1 MHVNVSL
8 PCRRLFNSPVGAMR
22 HFGLLLLFAAF
33 VAQPLCAAPT
43 SHRFSKVALVRTR
56 DGLEIFEGFF
66 DLVALEG
73 IIDAGWL
80 QPFSSPH
87 FEPPSCDSISPEKLP
102 IKVMSKKILL
112 TSVCRPFGPHYGD
125 AASVGYE
132 LLHRQVTRAQGIFSP
147 RTVNV
152 HFGLEYIAENL
163 DAPTV
168 VLQYPSKR
176 ELIQELKKG
185 YDYVGVSFIMALM
198 HKMKETV
205 ALIRQYAPRSKIVLG
220 GYGTVLKDDV
230 LKPYADFICREE
242 GVAYFRRLLGEPEI
256 PIPYKHPLIISWLKV
271 FGWKV
276 SGTGKI
282 FAGLGCPNGCDFCC
296 TSHFFSR
303 KHIKLLPTGRDI
315 YRVVERYLDLDPN
328 LVFLILDED
337 FLLNKKRAMEFRECV
352 LRGDKRP
359 SIFAFSSIKA
369 ISQFTVEEILEMG
382 IDGFWIGYEGTR
394 SNYAKQ
400 QGRPAGEILTEFRD
414 HGITVL
420 ASMIVGFDYQ
430 TPEIV
435 AEELDQLMKLKPA
448 LAQFLIYGP
457 VPGTP
462 FYERIIKENRLQD
475 IYTDNQDLF
484 YRRADGFR
492 TMIKHP
498 TLSPS
503 QIEDIQTWCFEQDFQ
518 RLGPSIYRVL
528 EARFLGYLK
537 LKDSPNPILRQKA
550 EYYARELRFA
560 YPVFLPGR
568 LFGPNAGVR
577 AWIGNLERR
586 IHTEL
591 GQPTFAQKT
600 KSILAV
606 GAALGTAFTLKF
618 NLFQNPKL
626 QRTTYRLPGKSWS
639 AFGHW
644 EEFQKNHPIPNFSIQ
659 VELQHAKKQ
668 VWMRL
673 EGALSPMDA
682 EGLAQRLR
690 DSLAR
695 SKTRLVLDLKKLR
708 WDKVEDLRPL
718 AEHLAAYRS
727 RIRLVLP
734 KLSAA
739 HPELLLLATVF
750 HHY

>member
-1 MHVNVSL
+1 
-8 PCRRLFNSPVGAMR
+8 
-22 HFGLLLLFAAF
+22 
-33 VAQPLCAAPT
+33 
-43 SHRFSKVALVRTR
+43 
-56 DGLEIFEGFF
+56 
-66 DLVALEG
+66 
-73 IIDAGWL
+73 
-80 QPFSSPH
+80 
-87 FEPPSCDSISPEKLP
+87 
-102 IKVMSKKILL
+102 MSKTVLL
-112 TSVCRPFGPHYGD
+112 TSVCRPMGPQYGD
-125 AASVGYE
+125 APSVGYE
-132 LLHRQVTRAQGIFSP
+132 LLYRQVTRAQGLFSP

-152 HFGLEYIAENL
+152 HFGLDYIAENL

-168 VLQYPSKR
+168 VLQYPSRR
-176 ELIQELKKG
+176 ELIKELKKG
-185 YDYVGVSFIMALM
+185 YDYVGVSFIMAVM

-205 ALIRQYAPRSKIVLG
+205 ALIRKYAPGSRIVLG
-220 GYGTVLKDDV
+220 GYGTVLKDEV
-230 LKPYADFICREE
+230 LKPYADHICREE

-256 PIPYKHPLIISWLKV
+256 SMPYKHPLIVSWLKV

-315 YRVVERYLDLDPN
+315 YNVVERYFDLDPG

-352 LRGDKRP
+352 LQGGKKP

-369 ISQFTVEEILEMG
+369 ISQYRVEEILEMG

-400 QGRPAGEILTEFRD
+400 QGRPVAEILTEFRE

-420 ASMIVGFDYQ
+420 TSMIVGFDYQ

-435 AEELDQLMKLKPA
+435 AQELDELMKLKPA
-448 LAQFLIYGP
+448 LGQYLIYGP

-462 FYERIIKENRLQD
+462 FHERIIKENLLQD
-475 IYTDNQDLF
+475 VYTSDKDLF

-498 TLSPS
+498 TLSPK
-503 QIEDIQTWCFEQDFQ
+503 QIEDIQRWCFEQDFQ

-528 EARFLGYLK
+528 ESRFLGYLK

-550 EYYARELRFA
+550 EYYAKELRYA
-560 YPVFLPGR
+560 YPVFLPGKW
-568 LFGPNAGVR
+568 LGPNAKIR
-577 AWIGNLERR
+577 EWIGDLESH
-586 IHTEL
+586 IHAEL
-591 GQPTFAQKT
+591 GRPALAQRW
-600 KSILAV
+600 KSVMAV
-606 GAALGTAFTLKF
+606 GAALWTGLTLKLD
-618 NLFQNPKL
+618 LFQHPKL
-626 QRTTYRLPGKSWS
+626 QRTTYRLPEKSWS
-639 AFGHW
+639 AFRLW
-644 EEFQKNHPIPNFSIQ
+644 EEFQTKVANPDFSVK
-659 VELQHAKKQ
+659 VELQHARQQ

-673 EGALSPMDA
+673 EGALSARDA
-682 EGLAQRLR
+682 EGLGQRIR

-695 SKTRLVLDLKKLR
+695 SRSRLVLDLNKLD

-718 AEHLAAYRS
+718 REKLAAYRS
-727 RIRLVLP
+727 RIRVVLP

-739 HPELLLLATVF
+739 HPEILLLAGMF
-750 HHY
+750 HLYQG